1 MASAGTQ
8 FGGHRTSGGSGLVQQ
23 LRAAMKRDPRRVW
36 LLAVLVAVLVCLW
49 GKLIVGGHGPQ
60 SASAARLD
68 TSGTSGDDGT
78 VQAGRREQPIKSLSD
93 WANESDRDMGRNLF
107 SVPYDY
113 YPQDPNHPPPS
124 ANTDNGSAK
133 SAATEA
139 DQVKERQIL
148 IENLR
153 EQAGGLTLEGT
164 VLGENPRVWING
176 VLVGLGQPIGQT
188 GFRVAKIESRRVFI
202 ERDGVQIELS
212 MK

>member
-1 MASAGTQ
+1 MGLPGAQ
-8 FGGHRTSGGSGLVQQ
+8 FGEGKTSGGAGLGQQ

-36 LLAVLVAVLVCLW
+36 LLAVLVGILFCLW
-49 GKLIVGGHGPQ
+49 GKLILGGHSPQ
-60 SASAARLD
+60 SAAAARVD
-68 TSGTSGDDGT
+68 TSASFGDDGAA
-78 VQAGRREQPIKSLSD
+78 QSGRHDQPVMRLSD
-93 WANESDRDMGRNLF
+93 WANEPAEDLGRNLF

-113 YPQDPNHPPPS
+113 YPQDPAHPQAA

-133 SAATEA
+133 SATTQA
-139 DQVKERQIL
+139 DQVKERRIL

-153 EQAGGLTLEGT
+153 EQAGNLTLEGT
-164 VLGENPRVWING
+164 VLGQNPRVWING
-176 VLVGLGQPIGQT
+176 LLVGLDQPIGAT